1 MSTEKVWERMIPWR
15 YSVRRW
21 PRPAPGDVDA
31 TQMALGQEEMERGVE
46 GGGQVLALKLG
57 AADDCGGVKED
68 SRGDEAEE
76 LMDALTASD
85 QERLGGKR
93 LGEYGSAE

>member
-1 MSTEKVWERMIPWR
+1 MSTEKVWERMMPWR

-21 PRPAPGDVDA
+21 PRPAPGVVDD
-31 TQMALGQEEMERGVE
+31 TQVALGQVSVEREVE
-46 GGGQVLALKLG
+46 GGGQVLVLTLE
-57 AADDCGGVKED
+57 AADDGGGVKAN
-68 SRGDEAEE
+68 SGGDEAEG
-76 LMDALTASD
+76 LMDAFTASD